1 MIYRRFAHRFTSQL
15 LFLLICLMAANVV
28 AQQTPSNQEHLH
40 IEPTPDWVIEREPL
54 LAEFIPVDEI
64 RNGVFY
70 QLLDDQVRV
79 EEDGFR
85 TTYTRYIET
94 VVNQTGVEE
103 SSQINL
109 DFDPS
114 YQKLSLNSLTVIRDG
129 TAIDRLD
136 KAAMSIFSRE
146 TELNQ
151 QIYSGRLTLNILLDD
166 IQAGDTIDYSYTIHG
181 QNPVYKNIFSFL
193 QGVNW
198 SVPLYNQHLRV
209 LWGKSAP
216 LKVESR
222 NINPEIV
229 ISKVGEFTEYQIS
242 LQNQEALNTPSQIPD
257 WYSPYGSVHFNET
270 LSWSDVVA
278 WAEPLYRFDTAHPD
292 IQEIAN
298 AIKAASSSQSE
309 QIVAALK
316 YTQENIRYVGLEMG
330 QNSHLP
336 TAPEQTLAL
345 KYGDCKDKAVVFIAL
360 LRALQIDAYPALVD
374 TESTKLLAEMPP
386 GINLFNHVIVTL
398 EIAGE
403 QYWLDP
409 TLSNQLGDL
418 ANIYQPDYGYAL
430 VLKEGNKQLSAVQKD
445 ASKTQLYTTEK
456 YVIPENDDSPVMF
469 SVTTQYKGY
478 GALRRLWQLEQKGK
492 NQMAEDYE
500 VYYQRTHPSLTTVEE
515 MTIEADESS
524 GELTIEESYI
534 IDKFWTLEKKNLE
547 VDFYPTNIRNAVFK
561 PKQSQRN
568 GPLAFTYPNNIRNT
582 VEVTFKQDDWDF
594 DAEAFDEDNDF
605 FSYSSSVAFENN
617 VLTINYFYSAKTD
630 HIPQDRIDEYIEART
645 RLRKDAYYGLIKYI
659 KDDDA
664 ESTKSSKAEK
674 IIAEDDKKVEEY
686 DSEFVFWLWLL
697 VAIYGFGLLYIIV
710 DWQLES
716 RKRPEFTDTHF
727 YPIAPWKF
735 WFLSIVSIGIYD
747 AYWMY
752 RNWKAI
758 KIKTNE
764 EMMPIA
770 RGIFVIFWIYPLF
783 LSLRQDSEDRF
794 QTNKVLAS
802 WLAGLI
808 AIMYFIFYLSGS
820 FIDDITYWVLF
831 LSSPLLF
838 FPFINYINNCNKIDP
853 AALIF
858 NTKWRFR
865 QVLTA
870 ILFTPILLMII
881 VSETP
886 LLPSDSVIKQSQIM
900 QHDLR
905 YFYRQRLIPANEK
918 IHYFYSDA
926 YFDVRD
932 DGNGFTDKRVFS
944 YWQDDDDGFQKE
956 VVTFDAIANIE
967 VQFSDDEYENTI
979 ITITRNDETDFMLF
993 VSTIDE
999 GDQLFVKEL
1008 KKRWKKKRN

>member
-1 MIYRRFAHRFTSQL
+1 MMT
-15 LFLLICLMAANVV
+15 NVS
-28 AQQTPSNQEHLH
+28 AQQTPSNSEHLH
-40 IEPTPDWVIEREPL
+40 IEPTPDWVIKREPL
-54 LAEFIPVDEI
+54 MAEFVPVDEI
-64 RNGVFY
+64 SNGVFY
-70 QLLDDQVRV
+70 QLLDNQIRV
-79 EEDGFR
+79 EKDGFR
-85 TTYTRYIET
+85 IAYTRYMET

-114 YQKLSLNSLTVIRDG
+114 YQKVILNSVTVFRDG
-129 TAIDRLD
+129 KPIDKLD
-136 KAAMSIFSRE
+136 KAKLSIFSRE

-151 QIYSGRLTLNILLDD
+151 QIYSGRLTLNILLED
-166 IQAGDTIDYSYTIHG
+166 IQAGDTIDYSYTVQG
-181 QNPVYKNIFSFL
+181 QNPVYKNLFSYS
-193 QGVNW
+193 QGINW
-198 SVPLYNQHLRV
+198 GVPLYNQHLRV
-209 LWGKSAP
+209 LWGKPTP
-216 LKVESR
+216 LKVDSR
-222 NINPEIV
+222 NSNPTIV
-229 ISKVGEFTEYQIS
+229 TKQVGEFTEYQIS
-242 LQNQEALNTPSQIPD
+242 LQNQDVLNTPSQMPD
-257 WYSPYGSVHFNET
+257 WYSPYGTVHFNET
-270 LSWSDVVA
+270 HDWEDVVA
-278 WAEPLYRFDTAHPD
+278 WAEPLYRFNNLHPN
-292 IQEIAN
+292 IQGIAN
-298 AIKAASSSQSE
+298 SIKQASSSQTE

-345 KYGDCKDKAVVFIAL
+345 KYGDCKDKAVFFIAL

-386 GINLFNHVIVTL
+386 GINLFDHVIVTL

-403 QYWLDP
+403 QFWLDP

-582 VEVTFKQDDWDF
+582 VEVTFKQDDWAF
-594 DAEAFDEDNDF
+594 DAEAFEEDNDF
-605 FSYSSSVAFENN
+605 FSYSSSVAFEND

-659 KDDDA
+659 KDGT
-664 ESTKSSKAEK
+664 TKTSETNTQDNQ
-674 IIAEDDKKVEEY
+674 EVEEY

-716 RKRPEFTDTHF
+716 RKRPDFKETHF
-727 YPIAPWKF
+727 YPMARWKF
-735 WFLSIVSIGIYD
+735 WFLSIVSLGIYNS
-747 AYWMY
+747 YWMY

-758 KIKTNE
+758 KLKSNE

-770 RGIFVIFWIYPLF
+770 RGIFAVFWLYPLF
-783 LSLRQDSEDRF
+783 LRLKQDSEYRF
-794 QTNKVLAS
+794 QSNKVLAS
-802 WLAGLI
+802 WMAGLI
-808 AIMYFIFYLSGS
+808 ALTYFLFSVLNSFLDEGVYWPLYLC
-820 FIDDITYWVLF
+820 L
-831 LSSPLLF
+831 PALF
-838 FPFINYINNCNKIDP
+838 FPFISYINNCNKLEP
-853 AALIF
+853 KALVF
-858 NTKWRFR
+858 NTRWRFR
-865 QVLTA
+865 QVFTA
-870 ILFTPILLMII
+870 ILFSPILLLAIL
-881 VSETP
+881 SETP
-886 LLPSDSVIKQSQIM
+886 LIPSDSVVKQSQIM

-905 YFYRQRLIPANEK
+905 YFYRQRLIPASEK

-926 YFDVRD
+926 YFDIRE
-932 DGNGFTDKRVFS
+932 DGNGFTDNRVFS

-956 VVTFDAIANIE
+956 VATFDAIANIE

-993 VSTIDE
+993 VSTIEE

-1008 KKRWKKKRN
+1008 KKRWKKKKRN